1 MVHEFMASV
10 AKTDRR
16 MRAISELEVTLTAA
30 DKESI
35 KKLLVEKATDYGIDP
50 KTVDM
55 AMPDKMSLSF

>member
-1 MVHEFMASV
+1 MTGPTHGPTAFSAPGP
-10 AKTDRR
+10 
-16 MRAISELEVTLTAA
+16 LEVTLTAA
-30 DKESI
+30 DKDTI